1 MFKVVNRP
9 PKGMG
14 TLATKPNV
22 YITGIDIKRI
32 VSVRKLHLY
41 RNRFDLF
48 YQCKNNPRFLFS

>member
-22 YITGIDIKRI
+22 DSTGVDIKRI

-48 YQCKNNPRFLFS
+48 